1 MALTRASFAM
11 VNGAVVNAKDYGV
24 VGDNNADDTAA
35 LQAAITA
42 AAGKTLYIP
51 AGNYK
56 VTAPLTVSNRTSIC
70 GDTPMSTNIYYRTT
84 ATTTNYLFTF
94 NNQDNIYLSNLSL
107 NCLIGGGSQNTG
119 AIRCNG
125 VSGPV
130 TEIILDKVYIEGFQI
145 AGIAFD
151 VEVYYVSLTNCRFFN
166 IDNSTSNGGTG
177 STNAIAVY
185 FGQPA
190 NAIRLRDCRFGGN
203 NVAIASSNAAQ
214 KYSLVINGC
223 YFEGN
228 GATGVGAPTP
238 YDTIELRKWSSV
250 EFTGNYIEFNR
261 TGTNTADSVLRLRSC
276 RGVNVS
282 GNIFAGALG
291 GVAISKNLIG
301 ISDNTYGV
309 VIKDNEFQDPV
320 SNYVYVA
327 DGNSICKVERNYYD
341 AFGTP
346 VVTYANI
353 MSKMTATLVELDV
366 PLLASVNTGTVTT
379 GNNYQVD
386 VAMAGVPLDRYC
398 TVLATPINAG
408 SDWVV
413 SAVLKGVDTI
423 RLTFLNVSGSD
434 NSFNG
439 TVAIRVLKHGS
450 F

>member
-1 MALTRASFAM
+1 MTLTRASFAM
-11 VNGAVVNAKDYGV
+11 ITGAVVNAKDYGA

-42 AAGKTLYIP
+42 AAGKSLYIP
-51 AGNYK
+51 PGNYK

-70 GDTPMSTNIYYRTT
+70 GDTPSSTTIIYRTST
-84 ATTTNYLFTF
+84 TTTNYLFTF
-94 NNQDNIYLSNLSL
+94 DNLDNIYLSNLSL
-107 NCLIGGGSQNTG
+107 TCATGGGSQNTG

-125 VSGPV
+125 TSGPV
-130 TEIILDKVYIEGFQI
+130 TEVFLDKVYISGFQI
-145 AGIAFD
+145 IGIAFE
-151 VEVYYVSLTNCRFFN
+151 VQVYYVSLTNCRFLN

-177 STNAIAVY
+177 LTNAIAVY
-185 FGQPA
+185 FGYPA
-190 NAIRLRDCRFGGN
+190 NAVRLRDCRFASN
-203 NVAIASSNAAQ
+203 NVAIAGSTTAQ

-223 YFEGN
+223 YFESH

-250 EFTGNYIEFNR
+250 EFTGNYVEFNR
-261 TGTNTADSVLRLRSC
+261 TGTNTADSVLRLREC

-282 GNIFAGALG
+282 GNLFAGALG

-301 ISDNTYGV
+301 ISDTCYG
-309 VIKDNEFQDPV
+309 ITIQNNEFQDPI

-341 AFGTP
+341 AFGAP

-353 MSKMTATLVELDV
+353 MAKMTAALVELDV

-379 GNNYQVD
+379 GDDYQVD
-386 VAMAGVPLDRYC
+386 VAMTGVPTDRYC
-398 TVLATPINAG
+398 SVVATPISAG

-413 SAVLKGVDTI
+413 SAVLKTI
-423 RLTFLNVSGSD
+423 DVVRLTFLNVSGSN